1 MAEKTVEELR
11 VLITANTKD
20 FKTKIQD
27 INKKL
32 KSIEAQAKKAG
43 AGVESGTSRMSKAFT
58 TIKVAAAVKAI
69 QSVTQAV
76 KKLTDAY
83 AETESAQMG
92 LSSILTAQGKDIGAA
107 KAWLK
112 DYTKD
117 GLIPLTEAYTAYKNL
132 ASAGYS
138 DEQTQS
144 ILQNLKDAAA
154 FGRQGSMTMG
164 EAVKSATEGI
174 KNENSVLVDNAGVS
188 KNLSVIWEEY
198 ANSVGKSV
206 SALTE
211 EEKRLATV
219 QGLMRETAYQTG
231 NAAQYA
237 TTYAG
242 AQAALKAQTKSLA
255 SALGSVFAP
264 ALQAITPHITN
275 LVARMTELAERAG
288 QVMAIIFGTTTKAST
303 ATQQLAA
310 STQTVSSGLS
320 DATKQAKAY
329 KAQLLGIDEINRLGS
344 PDTDSGGS
352 GGSATTTTNGGNNYK
367 SPLSDADSVIDPKIA
382 ARAEEL
388 KKKLEKVKKAFS
400 ALSPV
405 IKGVAAGGAAALGVK
420 VLSKWYAGAKSVWNS
435 FKGLNIISSFLDG
448 FSLIKASGGT
458 TTQSLSGGFK
468 NATITAKNSL
478 TTFRASLSKTQK
490 AMIGAAGFTASLV
503 MAKSAFKDLA
513 MGTEDA
519 KIKLALIVPAVAAI
533 GTAMYAALGPI
544 GLVVTAVGTLTG
556 AVWGYI
562 EGVEEQAQKTYEASD
577 HYKILSESIAASEAI
592 IQRNSDNLANLNQKI
607 QELTTVSSEYGA
619 VGTLV
624 EEIYSLSEKTNKSN
638 AELDLMKNKVEL
650 VNSMN
655 IEGLKLSVDETKG
668 VITQT
673 KDEIY
678 GVIEALKLQAEMAAI
693 QDILTETYKTFHEAQ
708 LGNKEAAQEYKA
720 ATDALKD
727 AQEKLNQK
735 TIELSKQNQGLDG
748 IWKTIA
754 DWLAKK
760 LSPEY
765 QTLKK
770 DVEKAE
776 DAQKKA
782 NIAMNDSKN
791 KMKEAGDKAKYYWNE
806 IGTLKQKLDNLPKS
820 KSIDININT
829 NYSSSGGSTQGY
841 ASGGYPE
848 KGQLFIAREA
858 GPEMVGTIGGKTA
871 VANNNQIVEGIT
883 AGVTKGVSEAMQGYD
898 GGTMTIIIQN
908 EDGDVIQ
915 KIERANMRAGK
926 VMVAVDR

>member
-20 FKTKIQD
+20 FKSKIQD

-43 AGVESGTSRMSKAFT
+43 AGAESGTSRMSKAFT

-92 LSSILTAQGKDIGAA
+92 LSSILAAQGKDIGAA

-264 ALQAITPHITN
+264 ALQAVTPHITN

-344 PDTDSGGS
+344 PDTDSSGS
-352 GGSATTTTNGGNNYK
+352 GGSVTTTTNGGNNYK

-458 TTQSLSGGFK
+458 TTQSLSGGFR
-468 NATITAKNSL
+468 NATITAKNAL

-519 KIKLALIVPAVAAI
+519 KIKLALVVPAVAAI

-562 EGVEEQAQKTYEASD
+562 EAVDEQAQAIYESSAS
-577 HYKILSESIAASEAI
+577 YAVLSEVS
-592 IQRNSDNLANLNQKI
+592 ANLDAISQRTQENMSSLNSKI
-607 QELTTVSSEYGA
+607 QELNAVSGQYIG
-619 VGTLV
+619 VRTLV
-624 EEIYSLSEKTNKSN
+624 DEIYALSDKTNKSV
-638 AELDLMKNKVEL
+638 AEIEQMRMKVDLL
-650 VNSMN
+650 NSMN
-655 IEGLKLSVDETKG
+655 IEGLKLSFDETTG
-668 VITQT
+668 AMVQA
-673 KDEIY
+673 KDSVYEL
-678 GVIEALKLQAEMAAI
+678 IEALEAQSEMVI
-693 QDILTETYKTFHEAQ
+693 LQDILTQAYKTYGQAIADNTLATENCRIAEENLAKAKADLKKKEDELGVSSKNTGLFWADLFNKLRRDLNPEYRSLKKAVSDAADAQ
-708 LGNKEAAQEYKA
+708 AKAKKKIEETNA
-720 ATDALKD
+720 ATENAT
-727 AQEKLNQK
+727 K
-735 TIELSKQNQGLDG
+735 TILTYTDRIEDLRAKIAELKSKTVTVTANVQ
-748 IWKTIA
+748 
-754 DWLAKK
+754 
-760 LSPEY
+760 Y
-765 QTLKK
+765 QT
-770 DVEKAE
+770 
-776 DAQKKA
+776 Q
-782 NIAMNDSKN
+782 
-791 KMKEAGDKAKYYWNE
+791 
-806 IGTLKQKLDNLPKS
+806 
-820 KSIDININT
+820 
-829 NYSSSGGSTQGY
+829 GSPTQGY

-883 AGVTKGVSEAMQGYD
+883 AGVTKGVYEAMQGYD

>member
-92 LSSILTAQGKDIGAA
+92 LSSILTAQGKDVGAA

-154 FGRQGSMTMG
+154 FGRQSSMTMG

-405 IKGVAAGGAAALGVK
+405 TKGVAAGGAAALGVK

-519 KIKLALIVPAVAAI
+519 KIKLALVVPAVAAT

-562 EGVEEQAQKTYEASD
+562 EAVDEQAQAIYESSAS
-577 HYKILSESIAASEAI
+577 YAVLSEVS
-592 IQRNSDNLANLNQKI
+592 ANLDAISQRTQENMSSLNSKV
-607 QELTTVSSEYGA
+607 QELNAVSGQYIG
-619 VGTLV
+619 VRTLV
-624 EEIYSLSEKTNKSN
+624 DEIYALSDKTNKSV
-638 AELDLMKNKVEL
+638 AEIEQMRMKVDLL
-650 VNSMN
+650 NSMN
-655 IEGLKLSVDETKG
+655 IEGLELSFDETTG
-668 VITQT
+668 AMVQA
-673 KDEIY
+673 KDSVYEL
-678 GVIEALKLQAEMAAI
+678 IEALEAQSEMVI
-693 QDILTETYKTFHEAQ
+693 LQDILTQAYKTYGQAIADNILATENCRIAEENLAKAKADLKKKEDELGVSSKNTGLFWADLFNKLRRDLNPEYRSLKKAVSDAADAQ
-708 LGNKEAAQEYKA
+708 AKAKKKIEETNA
-720 ATDALKD
+720 ATENAT
-727 AQEKLNQK
+727 K
-735 TIELSKQNQGLDG
+735 TILTYTDRIEDLRAKIAELKSKTVTVTANVQ
-748 IWKTIA
+748 
-754 DWLAKK
+754 
-760 LSPEY
+760 Y
-765 QTLKK
+765 QT
-770 DVEKAE
+770 
-776 DAQKKA
+776 Q
-782 NIAMNDSKN
+782 
-791 KMKEAGDKAKYYWNE
+791 
-806 IGTLKQKLDNLPKS
+806 
-820 KSIDININT
+820 
-829 NYSSSGGSTQGY
+829 GSPTQGY

-883 AGVTKGVSEAMQGYD
+883 AGVTKGVYEAMQGYD